1 MSIFK
6 RITIALTLLSLYSL
20 PLQAAS
26 ADTAKEL
33 QQAADRIAINEVAMR
48 YIDALDRRD
57 PDKYLSVFTEDAV
70 YDVEGKVYHGHA
82 ELRGII
88 LGLQAAREKS
98 VAAAAAAG
106 KPVVDLWHSNLNP
119 IVDFV
124 SPTEAHFQ
132 AYWQTLRMADD
143 KSMRIG
149 GMGRIED
156 VMVKQNGVWRIKKR
170 VLSNFVPH

>member
-1 MSIFK
+1 MKIFGK
-6 RITIALTLLSLYSL
+6 LITLLLLCGIQSFAL
-20 PLQAAS
+20 AADNS
-26 ADTAKEL
+26 KEL

-70 YDVEGKVYHGHA
+70 YDVEGKLYHGHE

-88 LGLQAAREKS
+88 LGLQKARE
-98 VAAAAAAG
+98 ATAAAG
-106 KPVVDLWHSNLNP
+106 KPVIDLYHSNLNP

-132 AYWQTLRMADD
+132 AYWQTLRYSEAD
-143 KSMRIG
+143 KAMRIG

-156 VMVKQNGVWRIKKR
+156 VLVKQNGVWRIKHR
-170 VLSNFVPH
+170 VLTNFVPH